1 MMNRR
6 LFQRGA
12 ICLLAALFCVLLGG
26 NVVIAASDPPADA
39 HGHATTQDHDPGHA
53 AGQDHDPGHAAGQD
67 HDHGHASSLSSDKL
81 WDLFWRVVN
90 FAVLIWLIVK
100 FGAKPIG
107 SGLAGRQ
114 RRIKEELAELEQRKT
129 EAERSYREFESKLAN
144 VEKDIDTIVERAVA
158 QAEVEKTK
166 IIEKAEQA
174 AEDIKRQAELAVQQE
189 IMQANRTLKSQIA
202 EQAAIMAEELIVKN
216 LTKEDQVAIVEDY
229 LEKVGT
235 IQ

>member
-26 NVVIAASDPPADA
+26 NIVIAASDPPADA
-39 HGHATTQDHDPGHA
+39 HGHAATQDHDPGHA
-53 AGQDHDPGHAAGQD
+53 AGQDHDPGHA
-67 HDHGHASSLSSDKL
+67 SSLSSDKL
-81 WDLFWRVVN
+81 WDLLLRVIN

-114 RRIKEELAELEQRKT
+114 RRIKEDLAELEQRKT

-158 QAEVEKTK
+158 QAEIEKTK
-166 IIEKAEQA
+166 IIEKAEKA

-189 IMQANRTLKSQIA
+189 IMQANRTLKNQIA
-202 EQAAIMAEELIVKN
+202 EQAAVMAEELIVKN